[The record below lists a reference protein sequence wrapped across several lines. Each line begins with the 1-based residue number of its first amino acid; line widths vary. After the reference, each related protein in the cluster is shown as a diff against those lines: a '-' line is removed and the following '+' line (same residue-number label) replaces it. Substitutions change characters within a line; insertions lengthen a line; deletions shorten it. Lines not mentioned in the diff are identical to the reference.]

1 MKNLNLFISL
11 ILVLSLPLSSKEK
24 AVYELHSKEEL
35 LFLGED
41 SRIQDANEK
50 WNIEELESYAISSNP
65 LYLREK
71 QNIGMARGDIITAS
85 LYYNPFANLQ
95 RQFMGAGSNA
105 QTGLPETSFIYNQPL
120 DMSGVIPQR
129 EKVAKQEFLA
139 TIASFND
146 FDRLFRLR
154 LRQNFWT
161 YLYVT
166 EQINYQQEFLE
177 NYQDLLDLTKLR
189 AEKGDI
195 SFLEYDRLALE
206 RVQIEREYR
215 NARILRAQVVKN
227 LRILIGYSDLN
238 APLSIKG
245 RLEFVSTKDFGID
258 LNDFEVE
265 DRPDLVALKIRQQ
278 RERMNIELK
287 KREII
292 PPLTLGVEFLNK
304 GNENVTGIYASTPLP
319 LFDRKQ
325 GEILKSEESFKKLSF
340 DVEAKRNEILS
351 EISAA
356 IKELQARES
365 QLLDYQKMGLL
376 NKNKEVQE
384 KSRLA
389 YIRGASNLVT
399 FLEAEKNY
407 LNVLRSY
414 YEIIYLYYSALESY
428 RASIGKMDNVDY

>member
-1 MKNLNLFISL
+1 MKFRIFFLCIFIS
-11 ILVLSLPLSSKEK
+11 ISASGKEK
-24 AVYELHSKEEL
+24 AVYELHSQDEL
-35 LFLGED
+35 LFMGED
-41 SRIQDANEK
+41 TRAQDAKEK
-50 WNIEELESYAISSNP
+50 WNIDELEDFAVRSNP

-71 QNIGMARGDIITAS
+71 QNIGVARGDIITAS
-85 LYYNPFANLQ
+85 LYYNPILGAQ
-95 RQFMGAGSNA
+95 QQFIGASRNSG
-105 QTGLPETSFIYNQPL
+105 TGLPESSVNFNQPFDL
-120 DMSGVIPQR
+120 SGVIPQR

-139 TIASFND
+139 TIASFKD

-166 EQINYQQEFLE
+166 EQINYQKEFLE

-227 LRILIGYSDLN
+227 LRVLIGMTDVTSPMN
-238 APLSIKG
+238 IKG
-245 RLEFVSTKDFGID
+245 RLSFISTKDFGIN
-258 LNDFEVE
+258 LEEFSIE
-265 DRPDLVALKIRQQ
+265 DRPDLVALKLRQQ
-278 RERMNIELK
+278 RERMNLELK

-304 GNENVTGIYASTPLP
+304 GQENVMGVFASTPLP

-325 GEILKSEESFKKLSF
+325 GEILKAEENLKKFSF
-340 DVEAKRNEILS
+340 DVDAKRNEIIS

-365 QLLDYQKMGLL
+365 QLLDYQKMGLIE
-376 NKNKEVQE
+376 KNKEVQE

-399 FLEAEKNY
+399 FLEAERNY

-414 YEIIYLYYSALESY
+414 YEITYLYYNALEAY
-428 RASIGKMDNVDY
+428 KASVGKMDSSDY

>member
-1 MKNLNLFISL
+1 MTKKILIYSMIVLLSSFASVSAIEVEDRNLSGSPLFAGEDANSEDFNSAWNLN
-11 ILVLSLPLSSKEK
+11 
-24 AVYELHSKEEL
+24 
-35 LFLGED
+35 
-41 SRIQDANEK
+41 
-50 WNIEELESYAISSNP
+50 ELESFAVSSNP

-85 LYYNPFANLQ
+85 LYYNPILNMQ
-95 RQFMGAGSNA
+95 QQFMGARVTSG
-105 QTGLPETSFIYNQPL
+105 TGLPETSIIYNQPF
-120 DMSGVIPQR
+120 DVSGVIPQR
-129 EKVAKQEFLA
+129 EKVAKQEFMA
-139 TIASFND
+139 TIATFND

-166 EQINYQQEFLE
+166 EQINYQKEFLE

-195 SFLEYDRLALE
+195 SFLEYDRLTLE
-206 RVQIEREYR
+206 RIQIDREYR
-215 NARILRAQVVKN
+215 NARILRAQVVRN
-227 LRILIGYSDLN
+227 LRVLIGIPDTSV
-238 APLSIKG
+238 PLKVKG
-245 RLEFVSTKDFGID
+245 RLEFFSTKDFGID
-258 LNDFEVE
+258 LTDFNVE
-265 DRPDLVALKIRQQ
+265 NRPDLIALKIRQQ

-287 KREII
+287 KREAI
-292 PPLTLGVEFLNK
+292 PAFTLGIEYLNK
-304 GNENVTGIYASTPLP
+304 GLENVTGIYASTPLP
-319 LFDRKQ
+319 IFDRKQ
-325 GEILKSEESFKKLSF
+325 GEILKYEESHKKLGF
-340 DVEAKRNEILS
+340 EVEAKRNEIIT

-356 IKELQARES
+356 VKELQARES
-365 QLLDYQKMGLL
+365 QLLEYKQFNLV

-414 YEIIYLYYSALESY
+414 YEIIYLYYNALEAF
-428 RASIGKMDNVDY
+428 RASVGKMDSADL

>member
-1 MKNLNLFISL
+1 MIKKYFIPA
-11 ILVLSLPLSSKEK
+11 LVFFLSTFSAFGVDE
-24 AVYELHSKEEL
+24 VEERSMTGSPM
-35 LFLGED
+35 FAGED
-41 SRIQDANEK
+41 ANIEDLSAP
-50 WNIEELESYAISSNP
+50 WNINELESFAVNSNP

-85 LYYNPFANLQ
+85 LYYNPFVNMQ
-95 RQFMGAGSNA
+95 QQFIGARSSAG
-105 QTGLPETSFIYNQPL
+105 TGLPETSVIYNQPF
-120 DMSGVIPQR
+120 DVSGVIPQR
-129 EKVAKQEFLA
+129 EKVAKQEFMA

-154 LRQNFWT
+154 LRQNYWT

-166 EQINYQQEFLE
+166 EQITYQREFLE

-195 SFLEYDRLALE
+195 SFLEYDRLTLE
-206 RVQIEREYR
+206 RIQIDREYR
-215 NARILRAQVVKN
+215 NARILRAQVVRN
-227 LRILIGYSDLN
+227 LRVLIGIPDTSTSLKV
-238 APLSIKG
+238 KG
-245 RLEFVSTKDFGID
+245 RLEFISTKEFGID
-258 LNDFEVE
+258 LTDFNVE
-265 DRPDLVALKIRQQ
+265 NRPDLVALKIRQQ

-287 KREII
+287 KREAI
-292 PPLTLGVEFLNK
+292 PPLTLGMEYLNK

-325 GEILKSEESFKKLSF
+325 GEVLKSEESFKKLTF
-340 DVEAKRNEILS
+340 DVEAKRTEIIT

-356 IKELQARES
+356 VKELQARES
-365 QLLDYQKMGLL
+365 QLLDYKQFKLV

-414 YEIIYLYYSALESY
+414 YEIIYLYYNALEAF
-428 RASIGKMDNVDY
+428 RASVGKMDAADI

>member
-1 MKNLNLFISL
+1 MKKVLIYLMLTISVFANDKNIYNLQST
-11 ILVLSLPLSSKEK
+11 
-24 AVYELHSKEEL
+24 EEQM
-35 LFLGED
+35 FLGEETESHD
-41 SRIQDANEK
+41 KKEK
-50 WNIEELESYAISSNP
+50 WNLEELEEFAVSSNP

-71 QNIGMARGDIITAS
+71 QSIGIARGDIITAS
-85 LYYNPFANLQ
+85 LYYNPIFNMQ
-95 RQFMGAGSNA
+95 QQFMGARNSS
-105 QTGLPETSFIYNQPL
+105 QTGLPETSVIYNQPIDL
-120 DMSGVIPQR
+120 SGTIAQR
-129 EKVAKQEFLA
+129 GKVAKQEFLA
-139 TIASFND
+139 SIASFKD

-166 EQINYQQEFLE
+166 EQISYQKEFLE

-195 SFLEYDRLALE
+195 SFLEYDRLELE
-206 RVQIEREYR
+206 RIQIDREYR

-227 LRILIGYSDLN
+227 LRVLIGNTDITT
-238 APLSIKG
+238 PLTIKG
-245 RLEFVSTKDFGID
+245 RLKFLSSKEFGID
-258 LNDFEVE
+258 LNGYDVE
-265 DRPDLVALKIRQQ
+265 NRPDLVALKIRQQ
-278 RERMNIELK
+278 KERMNVELK
-287 KREII
+287 KREAI

-304 GNENVTGIYASTPLP
+304 GNENVTGVYASSPLP

-325 GEILKSEESFKKLSF
+325 GEILKGEETFKRLSF
-340 DVEAKRNEILS
+340 DVDAKRNEILS

-356 IKELQARES
+356 AKELQARES
-365 QLLDYQKMGLL
+365 QLLEYQKIGLIE
-376 NKNKEVQE
+376 KNKEVQE

-414 YEIIYLYYSALESY
+414 YEIIYLYYNALESY
-428 RASIGKMDNVDY
+428 RAAIGKMDPQEY

>member
-1 MKNLNLFISL
+1 MKKKFLLYSSLIFIS
-11 ILVLSLPLSSKEK
+11 SLLTLNAGENDERNMAPLF
-24 AVYELHSKEEL
+24 VGDDTNLQNL
-35 LFLGED
+35 
-41 SRIQDANEK
+41 DAK
-50 WNIEELESYAISSNP
+50 WNLEELEAFAVSSNP

-85 LYYNPFANLQ
+85 LYYNPFVNMQ
-95 RQFMGAGSNA
+95 QQFMGARASA
-105 QTGLPETSFIYNQPL
+105 ATGMPETSIIYNQPF

-129 EKVAKQEFLA
+129 EKVAKQEFMA

-166 EQINYQQEFLE
+166 EQINYQKEFLE

-195 SFLEYDRLALE
+195 SFLEYDRLTLE
-206 RVQIEREYR
+206 RIQIDREYR

-227 LRILIGYSDLN
+227 LRVLIGIPDTSV
-238 APLSIKG
+238 PLEVKG
-245 RLEFVSTKDFGID
+245 RLEFFSTKDFGID
-258 LNDFEVE
+258 LTDFNVE
-265 DRPDLVALKIRQQ
+265 NRPDLVALKIRQQ

-287 KREII
+287 KREVI
-292 PPLTLGVEFLNK
+292 PPLTLGIEYLNK
-304 GNENVTGIYASTPLP
+304 GNENVTGIYATTPLP

-325 GEILKSEESFKKLSF
+325 GEILKFEESHKKLGF
-340 DVEAKRNEILS
+340 DVEAKRNEIVT

-365 QLLDYQKMGLL
+365 QLLEYKAFNLI

-414 YEIIYLYYSALESY
+414 YEIIYLYYNALEAF
-428 RASIGKMDNVDY
+428 RASVGKMDASDL